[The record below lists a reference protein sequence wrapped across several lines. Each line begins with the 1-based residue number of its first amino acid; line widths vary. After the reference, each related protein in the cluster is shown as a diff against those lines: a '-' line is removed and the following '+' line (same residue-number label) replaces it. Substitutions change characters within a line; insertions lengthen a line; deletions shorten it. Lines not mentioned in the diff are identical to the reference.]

1 MQELDFFLYQEEEG
15 NPQDIRKN
23 GQLDIR
29 DHDLGGCLKNKDMK
43 MYSK

>member
-1 MQELDFFLYQEEEG
+1 VVEHHQEEEG
-15 NPQDIRKN
+15 HPKNIGEN

-29 DHDLGGCLKNKDMK
+29 DHDLCGRLKNKDMK